1 MVVIF
6 GKEREHEETEHA
18 GSRGTGKE
26 EAQTQGHRSK
36 PGLTVFEPNPVYFHD
51 YLETYIG
58 ATWQAIKNSLYD
70 AGYQALEVSR
80 YRDGLLDDFNRIC
93 AENNYHG
100 IV

>member
-36 PGLTVFEPNPVYFHD
+36 NRPYGDAYIPSNTALHALVGGGNWNNGVRDGSRAVNAYYCPWSVHG
-51 YLETYIG
+51 YIG
-58 ATWQAIKNSLYD
+58 VWCVCD
-70 AGYQALEVSR
+70 AQ
-80 YRDGLLDDFNRIC
+80 
-93 AENNYHG
+93 
-100 IV
+100 